1 MGVFFKRL
9 MMAGATLLAGYA
21 IKKMIGSMQKQMEAA
36 RDRAD
41 EQLNQQASGDSKQ
54 FKVLK
59 QDPATGVYY
68 AED

>member
-9 MMAGATLLAGYA
+9 MMAGATMLAGYA
-21 IKKMIGSMQKQMEAA
+21 MKKVIGSLESRAEMA
-36 RDRAD
+36 R
-41 EQLNQQASGDSKQ
+41 SKAEENLDPKE
-54 FKVLK
+54 FKRLK